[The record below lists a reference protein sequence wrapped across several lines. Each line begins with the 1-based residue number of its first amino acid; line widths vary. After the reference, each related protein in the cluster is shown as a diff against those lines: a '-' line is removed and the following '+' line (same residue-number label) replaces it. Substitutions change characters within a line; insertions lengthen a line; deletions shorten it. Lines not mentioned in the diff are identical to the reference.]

1 MIKNLS
7 LLIFILVYSLINTAN
22 AEVNQDDP
30 VKMVKEL
37 SEGVIEQITTR
48 KEEFKENPE
57 KLIVFARTY
66 ILPYVDTYK
75 MARYVLGRSWKIASK
90 KQQQDFAEAFTNALL
105 NSYSSSLIKFKV
117 KAFDIVKTVS
127 KRKGSLSITTE
138 ITQENGAKAIVVYR
152 AYQSKST
159 KKWMLYDF
167 SIEGISM
174 LVNYRKTFT
183 SEVAKKGMDKMIA
196 DLKDKNI
203 TKSIDKDA

>member
-90 KQQQDFAEAFTNALL
+90 MLQL
-105 NSYSSSLIKFKV
+105 
-117 KAFDIVKTVS
+117 
-127 KRKGSLSITTE
+127 GS
-138 ITQENGAKAIVVYR
+138 
-152 AYQSKST
+152 
-159 KKWMLYDF
+159 
-167 SIEGISM
+167 
-174 LVNYRKTFT
+174 
-183 SEVAKKGMDKMIA
+183 
-196 DLKDKNI
+196 
-203 TKSIDKDA
+203 